1 MADLPAAPNLW
12 LDFSQ
17 GYVNGATNVFQNL
30 GHIGGTWSASGGS
43 WKPTICGGVWDLE
56 NTTINTGNS
65 VVLDAGASNATYD
78 AFNLQNG
85 TVDYTM
91 TLGFA
96 YTGAFT
102 AKQSFTYILAS
113 NTFRVQ
119 LYNNV
124 NGLQVG
130 NGYTSGTVSSLVDNR
145 FYIWVV
151 TNSYNDG
158 FTRVR
163 IYDTVSDTYVY
174 NNNFGNISTFN
185 RTPVSK
191 DYFNTPP
198 RIARFGSSWTGSYS
212 APAYIGHFT
221 HWAQGMTSTQMDSVV
236 DYYKHKYAPRVTI
249 TSGGGGGG
257 GSASY
262 TDIESA
268 NYGVTLQQHNHTTT
282 SDYTGGYYTTD
293 VQVQGVTS
301 KYLYVG
307 FKNTASTNYYGD
319 LPIAHI
325 QILQSNGTSF
335 RTGTL
340 SGATRA
346 YDFTFGTGGTL
357 GYQLWRYSSTSTSS
371 DLASSTNDPAALAY
385 SSLLTTGAVAGRWTV
400 ATGTTSSYVGAAD
413 GIYSSAGYAGVTQST
428 SGGNILPANSVAGVS
443 QSPSTSYYAY
453 VECSGFATGSGTWI
467 RSYYQLTV
475 QDGDIIRICY
485 VYPFPN
491 SRSDGL
497 QDLSGTLFLR
507 FK

>member
-65 VVLDAGASNATYD
+65 IVLDAGASNATYD

-185 RTPVSK
+185 RTPVS
-191 DYFNTPP
+191 
-198 RIARFGSSWTGSYS
+198 
-212 APAYIGHFT
+212 
-221 HWAQGMTSTQMDSVV
+221 
-236 DYYKHKYAPRVTI
+236 
-249 TSGGGGGG
+249 
-257 GSASY
+257 
-262 TDIESA
+262 
-268 NYGVTLQQHNHTTT
+268 
-282 SDYTGGYYTTD
+282 
-293 VQVQGVTS
+293 
-301 KYLYVG
+301 
-307 FKNTASTNYYGD
+307 
-319 LPIAHI
+319 
-325 QILQSNGTSF
+325 
-335 RTGTL
+335 
-340 SGATRA
+340 
-346 YDFTFGTGGTL
+346 
-357 GYQLWRYSSTSTSS
+357 
-371 DLASSTNDPAALAY
+371 
-385 SSLLTTGAVAGRWTV
+385 
-400 ATGTTSSYVGAAD
+400 
-413 GIYSSAGYAGVTQST
+413 
-428 SGGNILPANSVAGVS
+428 
-443 QSPSTSYYAY
+443 
-453 VECSGFATGSGTWI
+453 
-467 RSYYQLTV
+467 
-475 QDGDIIRICY
+475 
-485 VYPFPN
+485 
-491 SRSDGL
+491 
-497 QDLSGTLFLR
+497 
-507 FK
+507 